1 MVSGLRKLTAQQGR
15 VNKTEM
21 NSMGIPGSLRT
32 HTDPDVRGVGS
43 AWAGWGRRREG
54 WSRRGDSLYAPGGKD
69 AAAQSWGHGERRDQL
84 PEDRLGTCILLRGLG
99 FRWFTEGP
107 SSRVLTTSGFLQPL
121 KVTGRA
127 LGGQPAREADAA
139 WQERGTQG
147 QRQHWGWEADKNW
160 SSWANRGVGHR
171 RALVMKRGSPGGGGQ
186 LGTER

>member
-32 HTDPDVRGVGS
+32 HTHPDVRGVGS
-43 AWAGWGRRREG
+43 AWAGWGWLRE
-54 WSRRGDSLYAPGGKD
+54 SRRGDSLCAPGGKD
-69 AAAQSWGHGERRDQL
+69 AAAESWGHGERRDQL
-84 PEDRLGTCILLRGLG
+84 PEDRLGTCILLWGLG

-107 SSRVLTTSGFLQPL
+107 SSRALITSGLPKPL
-121 KVTGRA
+121 EVTGRA

-147 QRQHWGWEADKNW
+147 QRQHWGREADKN
-160 SSWANRGVGHR
+160 
-171 RALVMKRGSPGGGGQ
+171 
-186 LGTER
+186 

>member
-1 MVSGLRKLTAQQGR
+1 M
-15 VNKTEM
+15 EM

-43 AWAGWGRRREG
+43 AWAGWGRLREG
-54 WSRRGDSLYAPGGKD
+54 WSRQGDSLCAPGGKD
-69 AAAQSWGHGERRDQL
+69 AAAESWGHGERDQL

-107 SSRVLTTSGFLQPL
+107 SSRALITSGFLQPL

-127 LGGQPAREADAA
+127 LGGQPTQEADAA

-147 QRQHWGWEADKNW
+147 QRQHWGREADKNW